1 MIGKGEIEDFE
12 DTIKSLGRKK
22 EEFEL
27 SESQDP
33 IPTAG
38 VHPLTGIVTIK
49 NKITGSTKTY
59 RCGHGSH
66 WVVDF
71 EDDLKKGV
79 F

>member
-1 MIGKGEIEDFE
+1 MIGNDEIEDFE

-27 SESQDP
+27 SVSQDP
-33 IPTAG
+33 IPTTG

>member
-1 MIGKGEIEDFE
+1 MIGEDEIEDFE
-12 DTIKSLGRKK
+12 NTIKSMGHNK
-22 EEFEL
+22 EDFEL
-27 SESQDP
+27 SVSQDP
-33 IPTAG
+33 IPSSD

-49 NKITGSTKTY
+49 NKFMGSTKSY